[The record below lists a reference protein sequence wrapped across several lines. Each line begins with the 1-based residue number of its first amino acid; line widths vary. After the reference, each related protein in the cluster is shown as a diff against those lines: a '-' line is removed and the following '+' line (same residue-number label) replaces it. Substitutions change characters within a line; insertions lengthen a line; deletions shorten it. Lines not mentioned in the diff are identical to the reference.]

1 MINLDKLYNYFESDK
16 NFKRLKEL
24 EEYFD
29 TNLEVKELIKRKQ
42 EVSKNLVNSRFIVL
56 KENSRLLKEEYDS
69 INEQISNI
77 PLLNE
82 YLDLL
87 DYFYNEL
94 KEITNYL
101 EENINKGINV

>member
-1 MINLDKLYNYFESDK
+1 MINLDKLYNYFESDE

-29 TNLEVKELIKRKQ
+29 TNLEVKDLIKRKQ
-42 EVSKNLVNSRFIVL
+42 EVSKNLVNSRFIGL

-77 PLLNE
+77 LLLNE

-101 EENINKGINV
+101 EEYINKGINV